1 MPDARLII
9 KKRPRG
15 EYEIGTFTADG
26 AIVARVTVWDGTAP
40 DHRREDERQRIALEQ
55 AQRLVKV
62 LEEALE
68 RGVDEPS
75 SWAERPR

>member
-40 DHRREDERQRIALEQ
+40 DDRTENERQSTALEQ
-55 AQRLVKV
+55 ARRLVKV
-62 LEEALE
+62 LDEALD
-68 RGVDEPS
+68 RSVDEPS

>member
-40 DHRREDERQRIALEQ
+40 DQRSEDERQRIALEQ

-62 LEEALE
+62 LEETLE

-75 SWAERPR
+75 SWAQRPR

>member
-40 DHRREDERQRIALEQ
+40 DDRTENERQSTALDQ
-55 AQRLVKV
+55 ARRLVKV
-62 LEEALE
+62 LDEALE
-68 RGVDEPS
+68 HGEERDHN
-75 SWAERPR
+75 WAGRRR

>member
-15 EYEIGTFTADG
+15 EYEIGTFTDDG
-26 AIVARVTVWDGTAP
+26 AIVARVVVWDGTSV
-40 DHRREDERQRIALEQ
+40 DHRPEEERRSMALEQ
-55 AQRLVKV
+55 ARRLVKE

-68 RGVDEPS
+68 RGEDRDS
-75 SWAERPR
+75 RWTGRAR